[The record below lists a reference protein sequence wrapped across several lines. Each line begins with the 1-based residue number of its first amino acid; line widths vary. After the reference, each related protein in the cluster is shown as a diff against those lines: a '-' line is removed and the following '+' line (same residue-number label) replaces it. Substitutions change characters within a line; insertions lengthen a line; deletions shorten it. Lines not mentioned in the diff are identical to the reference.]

1 MKYITIKIKNKNIN
15 NDEDIIRLFNKFVK
29 ENYGQFAFVT
39 PETLR
44 KEYNKWYITV
54 GVDSPYSEHK
64 PNEMRVFS
72 IFRKMDLFDIE
83 MIEKGHY
90 LVIKGLARKY
100 AIDKFNQ
107 EVKNDDKQ

>member
-1 MKYITIKIKNKNIN
+1 MRYITKKIENKNIN

-44 KEYNKWYITV
+44 KEYNKWYISV
-54 GVDSPYSEHK
+54 GVESPHYEHK
-64 PNEMRVFS
+64 PNEVRVFL
-72 IFRKMDLFDIE
+72 IFRKIDLFNIE
-83 MIEKGHY
+83 MFEEGHY

-100 AIDKFNQ
+100 AIDKFN
-107 EVKNDDKQ
+107 KIIKGKGD